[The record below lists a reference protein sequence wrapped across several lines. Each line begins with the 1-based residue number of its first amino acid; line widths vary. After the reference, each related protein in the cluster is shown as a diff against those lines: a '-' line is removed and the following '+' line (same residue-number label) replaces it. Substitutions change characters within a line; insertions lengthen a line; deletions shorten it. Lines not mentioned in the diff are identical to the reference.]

1 MAVPVES
8 AVTKEKLIVHCSFCN
23 SSGFIS
29 VKLKWKVM
37 YCLQSLECM
46 VKQLIPR
53 QQVVCKMY

>member
-8 AVTKEKLIVHCSFCN
+8 AVTKEKLMVHCSFCN

-46 VKQLIPR
+46 IKQLVLH
-53 QQVVCKMY
+53 QQGVCKMY